1 MLFIGICGASGSG
14 KSTLAEELAT
24 MVNKSILIIN
34 QDAYYKDHPDLSFE
48 ERCLLNYD
56 EPSIFDHD
64 QLLEDVQNLLEGR
77 RVSKK
82 RYDYSH
88 HCRADVPG
96 EYLEPHDVI
105 IVEGIHAFYDAR
117 LRTMMDLKLYMH
129 VESDICLLRR
139 IQRDINERGRQIDNI
154 SSQYIT
160 TVKPMF
166 DQYIRN
172 YEQYADVIVAGG
184 GKDAKITEILARIYQ
199 QRSAPLSRPEPQK
212 GREKCL
218 KAIRRRKRA
227 GCSMTGP
234 IQRLQ
239 RS

>member
-24 MVNKSILIIN
+24 MVNRSILIIN
-34 QDAYYKDHPDLSFE
+34 QDAYYFDHPDLTFK

-64 QLLEDVQNLLEGR
+64 LLLADVKSLLSGQ
-77 RVSKK
+77 RVPRK

-88 HCRADVPG
+88 HCRADAVD
-96 EYLEPHDVI
+96 EFLEPHDVI
-105 IVEGIHAFYDAR
+105 IVEGIHAFYDPR
-117 LRTMMDLKLYMH
+117 LRAMMDLRLYMH

-154 SSQYIT
+154 SSQYT
-160 TVKPMF
+160 STVKPMF

-184 GKDAKITEILARIYQ
+184 GKNAKITEILAGYINNDLHLYRGKN
-199 QRSAPLSRPEPQK
+199 A
-212 GREKCL
+212 
-218 KAIRRRKRA
+218 RRA
-227 GCSMTGP
+227 SC
-234 IQRLQ
+234 
-239 RS
+239 